1 LKYGKTIKIDAVILT
16 ILLLGTMVLV
26 PVDSME
32 LENEKSYLANEELTI
47 FRNPIAEPN
56 TDTTDLGPF
65 WLDNKYII
73 EDPYYEEPLNLD
85 EDDLDDAGTRRD
97 AGDKI
102 SRSTPIYP
110 GEMIDNTP
118 GRGRTGKISSSGDED
133 WYFFSVCEGQTIE
146 MSFFATD
153 NYDLYLY
160 DDVGEELDASNGPS
174 STESITYTAEYTGY
188 YYMLIDATTDSDAGE
203 YTFDVS
209 LSNQNDASTGNDAG
223 NSFSS
228 ATALIPGEYYGY
240 VDMNDEQDWYKFN
253 INSGQGINV
262 TLEMQKIAYLSDFD
276 ISLYNPSGELVF
288 EEDYYYDDQ
297 LLYPADESGEWRIK
311 IDIFPGYTDIPQPTD
326 WNYYTYGSGAYK
338 LNFAVES
345 SAPSPPAA
353 IPQPDI
359 TPIAKSFIINNDPN
373 SNNDEYAYL
382 SSVPACNYLEG
393 GHRYLAPIFY
403 DGDDTSTNWFGT
415 DADRGIVDDTTQYLM
430 DDWDTYLSSHGKTA
444 VEYEV
449 PSDPVTAAA
458 EIATQGWVSSDLAV
472 IAVDGSEFEDSVKT
486 LIEETKTL
494 KREVETED
502 IQSSDPSFD
511 TELQH
516 TTFIN
521 KKWGAIQ
528 VEIHDI
534 TGYHSNDDANFLT
547 CLFPKFINFGGDWWP
562 VPYDGTGDAIDVY
575 YPIAEPGIWATGS
588 DITTDDWSYITIKKF
603 AGDRYTLDVDDPD
616 SVLNVTIETD
626 SLSDLVVFLINPE
639 GYLIAPDIPQ
649 WNGPVN
655 PIHVWNGFEN
665 PVDNPWRTWNP
676 EPHLDFS
683 VEALHPDEGKW
694 TAIVV
699 PRNPE
704 GAADMTYT
712 ITAELRSINSRADAA
727 ISAANAAVIASQE
740 HAPLLYVKTDSVPSA
755 TSNAL
760 NHLGVNKVIFVER
773 GNIGANVKNDLP
785 TIDADLTTMQDI
797 VDYVKGYD
805 NSENYITITSIKSG
819 DGYFAPAAM
828 LAAYHCSPVL
838 RIGDAPG
845 NPAGVADRIE
855 TWRLWSGDYYHGSRS
870 TGHLPDHN
878 ELLDEGKW
886 SIKTLFNA
894 FIYAISGGSS
904 GELPPLGMDAKR
916 FWNIELHDGI
926 YNYINSLGLDQS
938 GKEGYCFVAPRKD
951 IYVPAHSV
959 MMGNNSY
966 SGHIVGT
973 TPAYTS
979 AMVLRNIL
987 YPAVVFANPNRDI
1000 TTSQLM
1006 NYADGGQWTTNDHET
1021 TSAYSSRSVK
1031 KSFGSHFRTY
1041 EGHCLWDAHLQRLN
1055 EGASALYYAGH
1066 GTGGSGTSAQYYQ
1079 TEHCNYPE
1087 QIWWDAW
1094 RGYSGYD
1101 NWKIVRTNGRSWYN
1115 AEPPSLYDIIHYDYA
1130 DELFGNLRSNVI
1142 FYLSCTTADAFGPMV
1157 YLDHGAT
1164 FFFGNAG
1171 SGLTPQEDLMDNIVF
1186 EDVMVNGL
1194 SIGHAFSN
1202 EVWRHL
1208 RDFTTKDPTAMYG
1221 TSSLD
1226 VTTLQC
1232 LYGDP
1237 DLIVYSPEW
1246 TSPIPVDA

>member
-1 LKYGKTIKIDAVILT
+1 
-16 ILLLGTMVLV
+16 MFLV
-26 PVDSME
+26 PAGSIGVE
-32 LENEKSYLANEELTI
+32 KEKSLLVNEDATI
-47 FRNPIAEPN
+47 FRDPIAEP
-56 TDTTDLGPF
+56 TKDTIDLGPF

-73 EDPYYEEPLNLD
+73 QDPYSEEPLNLD
-85 EDDLDDAGTRRD
+85 GDDFDDAGTRRD

-102 SRSTPIYP
+102 SRATALYP

-118 GRGRTGKISSSGDED
+118 GRGRTGKITSSGDED

-153 NYDLYLY
+153 NYDLYLHN
-160 DDVGEELDASNGPS
+160 DAGDEMATSTGPS
-174 STESITYTAEYTGY
+174 TTESITYVAEYSGY
-188 YYMLIDATTDSDAGE
+188 YYMAIVPGSDSGDGE

-209 LSNQNDASTGNDAG
+209 LSSQNDAGTGSDAG
-223 NSFSS
+223 NSFSG
-228 ATALIPGEYYGY
+228 ATTISPGEYYGY

-253 INSGQGINV
+253 INSGQGIHF
-262 TLEMQKIAYLSDFD
+262 TLEMKKLAYLSDFD

-288 EEDYYYDDQ
+288 EEDYYYDDE
-297 LLYPADESGEWRIK
+297 LLYPADESGEWRVK
-311 IDIFPGYTDIPQPTD
+311 IDIFPGYTDIPQPVD
-326 WNYYTYGSGAYK
+326 WKYYTYGSGAYK
-338 LNFAVES
+338 MNFAVES
-345 SAPSPPAA
+345 SAPSPPAP

-359 TPIAKSFIINNDPN
+359 TPIAKSFIITNDPN

-382 SSVPACNYLEG
+382 SSVPACNYYEG
-393 GHRYLAPIFY
+393 GQRYLAPIFY
-403 DGDDTSTNWFGT
+403 EGDDTPTNWFGV
-415 DADRGIVDDTTQYLM
+415 DADRGTVDDTTQYLI
-430 DDWDTYLSSHGKTA
+430 DDWNAYLSLHEKVA
-444 VEYEV
+444 VEYTV

-458 EIATQGWVSSDLAV
+458 EIATQGWTSSDLAV
-472 IAVDGSEFEDSVKT
+472 IAVDGSEFEDSVTTLVEKT
-486 LIEETKTL
+486 TTL
-494 KREVETED
+494 KREVEVEN
-502 IQSSDPSFD
+502 IQSSDPAFN
-511 TELQH
+511 TELQY
-516 TTFIN
+516 TMFLN
-521 KKWGAIQ
+521 EKWGAIQ

-534 TGYHSNDDANFLT
+534 TGYHANDDANFLT
-547 CLFPKFINFGGDWWP
+547 CYFPKFMNFGGDWWP
-562 VPYDGTGDAIDVY
+562 VPYDGSGDGIDVY
-575 YPIAEPGIWATGS
+575 YPIAEPGIWGTGS
-588 DITTDDWSYITIKKF
+588 DITSDDWSHITVKKF
-603 AGDRYTLDVDDPD
+603 AGDRYTLNVDDSE
-616 SVLNVTIETD
+616 SVLSVKTQTD
-626 SLSDLVVFLINPE
+626 SPSDLIVFLIDPE
-639 GYLIAPDIPQ
+639 GYLISPDIPQ

-655 PIHVWNGFEN
+655 PIHEWNGLEN

-699 PRNPE
+699 PRNSE
-704 GAADMTYT
+704 GSDVTYT
-712 ITAELRSINSRADAA
+712 ITAELRATHSRADAS

-740 HAPLLYVKTDSVPSA
+740 HAPLLYVNSDSIPSA

-760 NHLGVNKVIFVER
+760 SQLGVSKVIFVER
-773 GNIGANVKNDLP
+773 GNIGADVKNDLP

-838 RIGDAPG
+838 RIGEAPE

-878 ELLDEGKW
+878 EPLAGEGEW
-886 SIKTLFNA
+886 SIKSLFDA
-894 FIYAISGGSS
+894 FLYAISGGSS
-904 GELPPLGMDAKR
+904 GGLPPLGMDAKR
-916 FWNIELHDGI
+916 YWNEELHDGI

-951 IYVPAHSV
+951 IYIPAHSV
-959 MMGNNSY
+959 MLGNNSY
-966 SGHIVGT
+966 AGHIVGI

-987 YPAVVFANPNRDI
+987 YPAVIFANPNRDV

-1006 NYADGGQWTTNDHET
+1006 NFADGGQWTTNDHET
-1021 TSAYSSRSVK
+1021 TPAYSSRSVK
-1031 KSFGSHFRTY
+1031 KSFGSHFRNY

-1055 EGASALYYAGH
+1055 EGASAMYYAGH
-1066 GTGGSGTSAQYYQ
+1066 GTGGSGTSAQFDQ

-1094 RGYSGYD
+1094 RGYSKYD
-1101 NWKIVRTNGRSWYN
+1101 NWQIVRNNGRSWYN

-1130 DELFGNLRSNVI
+1130 DELFENLGSNVI
-1142 FYLSCTTADAFGPMV
+1142 FYLSCTTGDAFGPMV
-1157 YLDHGAT
+1157 YLDHGAS

-1186 EDVMVNGL
+1186 DSVMVDGV
-1194 SIGHAFSN
+1194 SIGLAYSN

-1208 RDFTTKDPTAMYG
+1208 RDFTTKDPTSMYG
-1221 TSSLD
+1221 SSSLT
-1226 VTTLQC
+1226 VTTVQC

-1246 TSPIPVDA
+1246 TSPEPIDA